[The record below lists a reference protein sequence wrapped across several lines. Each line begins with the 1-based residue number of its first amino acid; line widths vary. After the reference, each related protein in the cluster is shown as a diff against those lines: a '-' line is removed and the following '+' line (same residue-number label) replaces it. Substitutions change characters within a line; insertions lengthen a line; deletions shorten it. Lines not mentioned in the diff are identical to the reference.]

1 MKTKKIY
8 YGWLI
13 VFSAFLIT
21 AAGVGAINST
31 SGVLVKPVCEDL
43 GISRAEFSTYRTIVT
58 LVGAFLM
65 PFYGNLI
72 NKIGVKKVML
82 FCTVGLSIVTF
93 AYSFSTELWHFYLIA
108 FINGIVLNGLSFM
121 SVGILIRNWFIDK
134 LGIATGLAYAG
145 SGIGAAIMAPI
156 VGWVVENM
164 SWQSV
169 FRIISIVIL
178 IILLPTIL
186 FLVKEKPKDIGLNP
200 YSNQKKEKEKSK
212 ENKVVFE
219 GIMLKQ
225 AIKTSTFWLLVIP
238 IFLLAILASAPNV
251 HTVPYLTDIGY
262 STVYATSIV
271 SFIMIMLTI
280 AKIVLGIFY
289 DKFGALIG
297 NLFLSVCCVGFPLL
311 AFIAST
317 PGIPWVYAALYGM
330 ASSGASIPI
339 AILVSNYF
347 GSKDYS
353 SIFSIFTM
361 VSTFGASIGAPIM
374 GAIFDSTRSYHLAW
388 VMLTVFSIIVLIT
401 LVLSNMTSKKI
412 KE

>member
-1 MKTKKIY
+1 LKTKKIY

-289 DKFGALIG
+289 DKFGALTG
-297 NLFLSVCCVGFPLL
+297 NLFLSGCCVGFPLL

-374 GAIFDSTRSYHLAW
+374 GAIFDNTRSYHLAW